1 MRRERNKK
9 KASAILSADM
19 HLRLDTPEARIDDYR
34 AAQASKIKF
43 LAELQ
48 REHSCPI
55 FDAGDMFHKW
65 RVEPELEGFALLNLP
80 SDIITVPGNHDL
92 PNHSLALYHK
102 SSLHVLEAAGKMR
115 VLKTDSGN
123 RIHSPDVFLID
134 RIEVLGF
141 PYGESLAGV
150 ASNAYRKVAI
160 VHAYVGESMPPGVEG
175 YTPAQLLA
183 ALPGFDLIISGH
195 NHVPLVYEHR
205 GRVVVNPGS
214 MMRMFADQG
223 DMKPGVFL
231 WYAGENTVER
241 IEYPITPNVIS
252 REHIETREART
263 DRMDAFVAR
272 LDSEY
277 EIGLSFEKN
286 IEAFF
291 TKNKTDKKVRELIM
305 EAIDGKA

>member
-1 MRRERNKK
+1 MRRSQTK

-19 HLRLDTPEARIDDYR
+19 HLRLDTPEARTDDYR
-34 AAQASKIKF
+34 AAQARKVKF
-43 LAELQ
+43 LADLQ
-48 REHSCPI
+48 REHDCPI
-55 FDAGDMFHKW
+55 LDAGDMFHKW

-80 SDIITVPGNHDL
+80 ADIITVPGNHDL

-102 SSLHVLEAAGKMR
+102 SSLHVLEAAGKVR

-123 RIHSPDVFLID
+123 RIHSPDTFVID
-134 RIEVLGF
+134 GIQILGF
-141 PYGESLAGV
+141 PYGEPLVGV
-150 ASNAYRKVAI
+150 DSDSRRTVAI
-160 VHAYVGESMPPGVEG
+160 VHAYIGESMPPGVEG

-183 ALPGFDLIISGH
+183 ALPGFDLIVSGH

-241 IEYPITPNVIS
+241 VEYPIAPSVVS

-277 EIGLSFEKN
+277 EVGLSFEKN
-286 IEAFF
+286 IEAHFA
-291 TKNKTDKKVRELIM
+291 KNKTDKKVRELVM
-305 EAIDGKA
+305 EAIG

>member
-1 MRRERNKK
+1 MRRSQTK

-19 HLRLDTPEARIDDYR
+19 HLRLDTPEARTDDYR
-34 AAQASKIKF
+34 TAQARKVKF
-43 LAELQ
+43 LADLQ
-48 REHSCPI
+48 REHDCPI

-80 SDIITVPGNHDL
+80 ANIITVPGNHDL

-102 SSLHVLEAAGKMR
+102 SSLHVLEAAGKIQ
-115 VLKTDSGN
+115 VLHGN
-123 RIHSPDVFLID
+123 GQMAKMSEEWQQYVT
-134 RIEVLGF
+134 GF
-141 PYGESLAGV
+141 PYGEELKMEKPGHG
-150 ASNAYRKVAI
+150 VAI
-160 VHAYVGESMPPGVEG
+160 VHAHVGESMPPGVEG

-183 ALPGFDLIISGH
+183 ALPGFDLIVSGH

-241 IEYPITPNVIS
+241 VEYPIAPSVVS
-252 REHIETREART
+252 REYIETREART

-277 EIGLSFEKN
+277 EVGLSFEKN
-286 IEAFF
+286 IEAHFA
-291 TKNKTDKKVRELIM
+291 KNKTDKKVRELVM
-305 EAIDGKA
+305 EAIE